1 MQKLVRLIL
10 SFALVLGFGQS
21 AYAEFV
27 SIYSTASTAVPVPSS
42 ATPIVLSGSF
52 QNLYAPTGVSGCS
65 IGVTS
70 LKSLCSQP
78 GYGALQ
84 LQFPGYSFPPNA
96 NEVKVYIPAGT
107 MRFTMVAS
115 MPQGTIAAAALR
127 MDTAPTRVAE
137 LSNAEYSAAQSTM
150 KYDTIFSRLLA
161 GSEVIQ
167 THDGGGTF
175 TIAWG
180 YANGSNS
187 QYVTPTGHWLYIR
200 FINYVDLYQVMAS
213 TLVNLTAYQ
222 TGYSSIQWDGNGD
235 PLESGSSNSGN
246 GTTTPPVTTSFAIAL
261 GSVTLTQGVTSTIGI
276 TPNAT
281 LSSCSASSV
290 AGAPSYSNN
299 TITLTPSS
307 TATSVTVTCTSTTG
321 GTATATL
328 PVQAAPTTTTAFSSF
343 TLSPSSLLKTDTA
356 TLITVKPNTGA
367 VVPASTVCQVM
378 QSQKYLVPA
387 GTNQWKINPD
397 SSVKQIAQSLTID
410 CGNDASG
417 KAIASSFSILE
428 PLTITRNSTDLAQ
441 LTDLT
446 FTFMP
451 TLPTGISTADLY
463 IFVYVPSI
471 PISAFKQTTTLYGY
485 QVKNG
490 KVQIGGSWTDVQ
502 NQLLPIL
509 FSPPDAY
516 QKYVSSGT
524 SFTVNL
530 GYGVKGDL
538 ATAVKAEYYV
548 AYLPTGTT
556 DLTKLQFIGDK
567 QGSFSGIP
575 VFWKF

>member
-187 QYVTPTGHWLYIR
+187 QYVMPTGRWLYIR
-200 FINYVDLYQVMAS
+200 FINFADLYQVMAS

-222 TGYSSIQWDGNGD
+222 TGYSSIQWDANGD
-235 PLESGSSNSGN
+235 PVDTASGGGTTTTPTTPTTPTTTPLTGITLSSPSLASTSTNNKVILSSTPVGATLPTTCKAFDS
-246 GTTTPPVTTSFAIAL
+246 GTTTPSSYIAGL
-261 GSVTLTQGVTSTIGI
+261 DSAGAFSTAGGFQ
-276 TPNAT
+276 
-281 LSSCSASSV
+281 V
-290 AGAPSYSNN
+290 AGGAD
-299 TITLTPSS
+299 
-307 TATSVTVTCTSTTG
+307 
-321 GTATATL
+321 
-328 PVQAAPTTTTAFSSF
+328 
-343 TLSPSSLLKTDTA
+343 SLLKK
-356 TLITVKPNTGA
+356 LNITKT
-367 VVPASTVCQVM
+367 VVT
-378 QSQKYLVPA
+378 
-387 GTNQWKINPD
+387 IN
-397 SSVKQIAQSLTID
+397 
-410 CGNDASG
+410 CGNDAKG
-417 KAIASSFSILE
+417 NAITADFTIQLPLNVAQAVDANGILTLSFPFTTKTPTSPVDLYVLAYVPDIIVKSFS
-428 PLTITRNSTDLAQ
+428 NVKD
-441 LTDLT
+441 
-446 FTFMP
+446 
-451 TLPTGISTADLY
+451 DLY
-463 IFVYVPSI
+463 V
-471 PISAFKQTTTLYGY
+471 Y
-485 QVKNG
+485 QVSGEVWK
-490 KVQIGGSWTDVQ
+490 
-502 NQLLPIL
+502 PIL
-509 FSPPDAY
+509 FAEPEAK
-516 QKYVSSGT
+516 QTGV
-524 SFTVNL
+524 L
-530 GYGVKGDL
+530 GDGRTIFINTGLPKTLLQDL
-538 ATAVKAEYYV
+538 KVYIYV
-548 AYLPTGTT
+548 AYLPTGSK
-556 DLTKLQFIGDK
+556 DSSKLEFIGDTTVAPPTK
-567 QGSFSGIP
+567 LPSSLP
-575 VFWKF
+575 LWR